1 MSEMELNDLLELV
14 KDGDEQAFQ
23 ELYQRFYKKTYY
35 AALKISG
42 NQADAKDIAQETFI
56 QVNKSLSSLHDN
68 KLFVQW
74 LNRIVASKASDLFRK
89 NKTTSLPD
97 DHVVFQ
103 LKEEERSQFIPEA
116 SMHFSSDYELLEYFL
131 KQMDERYR
139 MVLVLRYFSQMSV
152 MEIAAALQV
161 PDGTV
166 KTRLKRAREVLRMMI
181 EQYQNREDVKLN
193 FRSMDMAVLLSGFFM
208 SEYAA
213 LNISIPAWGILH
225 ISMGRKLLRFATL
238 STATVLGCTALYIG
252 TDLYRANHQ
261 PNKEEKTGD
270 YDEKKPFGPI
280 TYRNGEYNTAEEA
293 FYTLT
298 LFAHCEVEMKEKT
311 TEEILEIAPLYE
323 ELKRYGGVYWEL
335 LKFREWDEAFENIL
349 STLR

>member
-1 MSEMELNDLLELV
+1 MREMELNDLLELV

-152 MEIAAALQV
+152 IEIAEALKV
-161 PDGTV
+161 PEGTV
-166 KTRLKRAREVLRMMI
+166 KTRLKRAREVLRMMV
-181 EQYQNREDVKLN
+181 EQYQNREGIELN
-193 FRSMDMAVLLSGFFM
+193 FRSADMAVLLSGFFM

-213 LNISIPAWGILH
+213 MSVSIPAWGVVHL
-225 ISMGRKLLRFATL
+225 SLGKKLLRFAAL
-238 STATVLGCTALYIG
+238 STAVVAGCVGLYYG
-252 TDLYRANHQ
+252 VDLYQANHH
-261 PNKEEKTGD
+261 PNQEEVAVD
-270 YDEKKPFGPI
+270 YDEKEPFGPI
-280 TYRNGEYNTAEEA
+280 TYRNGEYTNAEEA

-311 TEEILEIAPLYE
+311 AEEILEIAPLYE

-335 LKFREWDEAFENIL
+335 LKFREWDEAFESVLN
-349 STLR
+349 TQR

>member
-1 MSEMELNDLLELV
+1 MSEMELNELLELV
-14 KDGDEQAFQ
+14 KNGNEQAFQ

-56 QVNKSLSSLHDN
+56 QVNKSLPQLQDN

-116 SMHFSSDYELLEYFL
+116 SMRFSSDYELLGYFL
-131 KQMDERYR
+131 RQMDERYR

-152 MEIAAALQV
+152 TEIASALQI

-166 KTRLKRAREVLRMMI
+166 KTRLKRGREVLRMMI
-181 EQYQNREDVKLN
+181 EQYQSREEVKLN
-193 FRSMDMAVLLSGFFM
+193 FRSTDTAVLLSGFFM
-208 SEYAA
+208 SEFAA
-213 LNISIPAWGILH
+213 MSVSVPAWGAVLPTA
-225 ISMGRKLLRFATL
+225 GRKFLRIATL
-238 STATVLGCTALYIG
+238 SSAAALGCTALYVG
-252 TDLYRANHQ
+252 ANLYQDNHQ
-261 PNKEEKTGD
+261 PNEEVIAD

-280 TYRNGEYNTAEEA
+280 MYHGGEYSTAEEA

-311 TEEILEIAPLYE
+311 AEEILEIAPLYE

-335 LKFREWDEAFENIL
+335 LKFREWDEDFDNTL
-349 STLR
+349 SSIR